1 MTNEC
6 VLKDLI
12 DFSRDG
18 EWGKSETF
26 DEAVEMAA
34 IRGTDFESV
43 REGNLSTVPTRYIR
57 KVVARHKTL
66 MGAEILIEA
75 AGGSKDQITGRTI
88 FLKPTTIR
96 RFGKPVTCAS
106 FSRFIRL
113 KESKGVDKRYVFW
126 YLQYLYHAG
135 FMNQYHT
142 QHTGVSRFQW
152 TTFSERAPLRLP
164 SLSTQRKI
172 SAILSTYDDLIENNQ
187 RRIKILEEMAQSLYR
202 EWFVKFRFPGH
213 EKVRMVDS
221 ALGRIPK
228 GWHARP
234 IGEIVQTMGG
244 GTPSTKSPEFWQDGD
259 VIWFTPSDL
268 TASGT
273 MFISDSAKKVT
284 RLGLERSSARLFP
297 AYSVMMTSR
306 ATIGVTSINTKEACT
321 NQGFI
326 ICIPNERISMFQI
339 LFWIAENKERIVG
352 VASGATY
359 KEINRSEFRE
369 FPILVPPPV
378 VNRQFVNLMSPLCG
392 QVEILQA
399 KNINLRLTRD
409 LLLPKLIS
417 GELDI
422 SELDIKVPEEAA

>member
-1 MTNEC
+1 MSTEC

-12 DFSRDG
+12 EFSRDG
-18 EWGKSETF
+18 EWGESETF

-43 REGNLSTVPTRYIR
+43 RGGNLSTVPTRYIR
-57 KVVARHKTL
+57 KAATKLKTL
-66 MGAEILIEA
+66 MGGEILIEA
-75 AGGSKDQITGRTI
+75 AGGSKGQITGRTI
-88 FLKPTTIR
+88 FLKPTTVW

-113 KESKGVDKRYVFW
+113 KENKGIEKRYVFW
-126 YLQYLYHAG
+126 YLQHLYHAG

-152 TTFSERAPLRLP
+152 TTFSERQPIRLP
-164 SLSTQRKI
+164 SLSNQRKI
-172 SAILSTYDDLIENNQ
+172 SAILSAYDDLIENNL

-213 EKVRMVDS
+213 EKIRMVDS
-221 ALGRIPK
+221 SLGKIPE
-228 GWHARP
+228 GWDLKP
-234 IGEIVQTMGG
+234 IGEVIETLGG
-244 GTPSTKSPEFWQDGD
+244 GTPSTKNPEFWQGGD
-259 VIWFTPSDL
+259 VTWFTPSDL
-268 TASGT
+268 TASGA
-273 MFISDSAKKVT
+273 MFISDSAKKIT
-284 RLGLERSSARLFP
+284 RLGLEKSSAHLFP
-297 AYSVMMTSR
+297 SFSVMMTSR
-306 ATIGVTSINTKEACT
+306 ATIGVTAVNTKEACT

-326 ICIPNERISMFQI
+326 ICIPNERISIFQI
-339 LFWIAENKERIVG
+339 LFWIAENKDRIIS

-392 QVEILQA
+392 HVEILQA
-399 KNINLRLTRD
+399 KNVNLRQTRD

-417 GELDI
+417 GEVDV
-422 SELDIKVPEEAA
+422 SGLDIKVPEEAM